1 MVATEMKIDKRPIG
15 VFDSGIGG
23 LSVLKHVV
31 QKLPGE
37 RFIYLGDTARVPYG
51 NRSVD
56 TVKLYSRQCAAFL
69 EQHDVKMIVVACNT
83 SSAVA
88 LDELRAHCHV
98 PVLGVIEPAAAEAVR
113 RTRNGHIG
121 VVGTRATIA
130 SNAYAT
136 SIMHAATAASVAV
149 NTATGVAS
157 GKAAGTNNVF
167 VHSQPCPLFV
177 PLVEEGWLDTPATRL
192 IAEEYLRPL
201 VANKI
206 DTLVLGCTH
215 YPLLSPMLRSMLPD
229 VVLIDCGASV
239 ALEAQALNNA
249 QEKNAQENSD
259 ENTLAHENAA
269 AHVVSATPKAPS
281 QTYFYLTDNTPQF
294 QLIAQQFLGTTVNEP
309 VRVSVDHLIG
319 V

>member
-1 MVATEMKIDKRPIG
+1 MTNDTRPIG

-23 LSVLKHVV
+23 LSVLKHLV
-31 QKLPGE
+31 QMLPHE

-51 NRSVD
+51 NRSVE
-56 TVKLYSRQCAAFL
+56 TVRLYSRQCATFL

-83 SSAVA
+83 ASAVA
-88 LDELRAHCHV
+88 LDVLREHSTV
-98 PVLGVIEPAAAEAVR
+98 PILGVIEHAAAEAVR

-121 VVGTRATIA
+121 VIGTRATIA

-136 SIMHAATAASVAV
+136 SITHAANAM
-149 NTATGVAS
+149 NTN
-157 GKAAGTNNVF
+157 AAGTKNVF

-201 VANKI
+201 IANGI

-215 YPLLSPMLRSMLPD
+215 YPLLSPMLARMLPD
-229 VVLIDCGASV
+229 VTLIDCG
-239 ALEAQALNNA
+239 E
-249 QEKNAQENSD
+249 
-259 ENTLAHENAA
+259 AA
-269 AHVVSATPKAPS
+269 AHEAAQQLDAPTDAAQQS

-294 QLIAQQFLGTTVNEP
+294 QLLARQFLGTTVNEP